1 MKNFWLNIIDRALR
15 CLGYMP
21 DTINS
26 LMPDE
31 KEAVIIEEY
40 LFILR
45 EDNEDCSPLS
55 LEEMAEYIVDYKRGA
70 VY

>member
-15 CLGYMP
+15 CLGY
-21 DTINS
+21 DSINS
-26 LMPDE
+26 LTENE
-31 KEAVIIEEY
+31 KEAILIEEY

-45 EDNEDCSPLS
+45 EDDEDCMPLS

-70 VY
+70 V

>member
-1 MKNFWLNIIDRALR
+1 MKNFWLNTIDRALR
-15 CLGYMP
+15 CCGYAP
-21 DTINS
+21 NSINI
-26 LMPDE
+26 LRQDE

-45 EDNEDCSPLS
+45 ESDEDCMPLS

-70 VY
+70 V